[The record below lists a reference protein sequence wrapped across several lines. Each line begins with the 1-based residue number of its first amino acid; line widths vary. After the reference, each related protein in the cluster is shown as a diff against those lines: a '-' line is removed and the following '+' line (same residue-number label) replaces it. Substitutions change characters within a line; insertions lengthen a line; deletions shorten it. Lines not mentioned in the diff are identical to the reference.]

1 MSDLVISD
9 DDIRYLMHFDKSFQH
24 IVYQCLEENEF
35 VDGFCRIFETPLP
48 RPPRSGIEA
57 MVDESTGYSDS
68 QYKAFFEAFIPFVHR
83 AVYLPMVA
91 EFEKHSRQQPVKP
104 KRGGRVLDESSL
116 HAR

>member
-1 MSDLVISD
+1 MTGDMEANQMSDLVISD
-9 DDIRYLMHFDKSFQH
+9 DEIRYLMHFDKSFQH
-24 IVYQCLEENEF
+24 VVYRCLEEHEF

-57 MVDESTGYSDS
+57 MADEATGYRDS

-91 EFEKHSRQQPVKP
+91 EFEKYSRQQPVKP
-104 KRGGRVLDESSL
+104 KRGGGF
-116 HAR
+116 